1 MYYAALRSQG
11 VADIQSP
18 EGVVMK
24 KHNTRQ
30 RRLVL
35 QKEAI
40 QLLSTTRLEA
50 VAGGVESHTIPTLC
64 LTVKTCA
71 SFEFAC

>member
-1 MYYAALRSQG
+1 
-11 VADIQSP
+11 
-18 EGVVMK
+18 MK

-40 QLLSTTRLEA
+40 QVLATTRLEA
-50 VAGGVESHTIPTLC
+50 VAGGVESNTIPTLC

>member
-1 MYYAALRSQG
+1 
-11 VADIQSP
+11 
-18 EGVVMK
+18 MK

-35 QKEAI
+35 QKDTMQVLATSDLGVVI
-40 QLLSTTRLEA
+40 
-50 VAGGVESHTIPTLC
+50 GGASNTIPTLC
-64 LTVKTCA
+64 LTVRTCA

>member
-1 MYYAALRSQG
+1 
-11 VADIQSP
+11 
-18 EGVVMK
+18 MK
-24 KHNTRQ
+24 KSRNLQ

-40 QLLSTTRLEA
+40 QVLATSQLEA
-50 VAGGVESHTIPTLC
+50 VGGGVESNTLPTLC
-64 LTVKTCA
+64 LTVKTCV

>member
-1 MYYAALRSQG
+1 
-11 VADIQSP
+11 
-18 EGVVMK
+18 MK
-24 KHNTRQ
+24 KHNIAQ

-35 QKEAI
+35 RKEAI
-40 QLLSTTRLEA
+40 QTLSLRDLDAA
-50 VAGGVESHTIPTLC
+50 VGGVESHGPLTLC